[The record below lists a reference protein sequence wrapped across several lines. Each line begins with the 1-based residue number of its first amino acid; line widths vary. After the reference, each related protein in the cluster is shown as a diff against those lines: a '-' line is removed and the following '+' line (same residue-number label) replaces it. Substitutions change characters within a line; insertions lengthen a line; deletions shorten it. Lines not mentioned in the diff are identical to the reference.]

1 MSVYT
6 NIQAALD
13 TKLNT
18 ISGSPSIAWPN
29 TDFTPTHG
37 TLYLEPFL
45 LPIASTL
52 ETLNDYHRYAGIYQI
67 NVSVPVQKGTSVLN
81 SWLDSV
87 HDLFLGEKR
96 LTANGD
102 TIFIQNIDRGPT
114 QRDNEN
120 GTEYY
125 KANIDVNFLVYT

>member
-13 TKLNT
+13 VALADLE
-18 ISGSPSIAWPN
+18 GSISIAWPN

-37 TLYLEPFL
+37 TSYLEPFL
-45 LPIASTL
+45 LPISSTL
-52 ETLNDYHRYAGIYQI
+52 ETLNDYHRYAGIYQV

-87 HDLFLGEKR
+87 HNLFLGEKR

-102 TIFIQNIDRGPT
+102 TVFIQNIDRGPT
-114 QRDNEN
+114 QRDAEN
-120 GTEYY
+120 GIEYY
-125 KANIDVNFLVYT
+125 RANIDVNFLVYT